1 MEWEVWKNKN
11 KANIF
16 YLTFLEEKALQLQG
30 NKDIAIVRG
39 NGQKNRRTESRIQ
52 IDLR

>member
-16 YLTFLEEKALQLQG
+16 YLTFWKRKHYNWGQQRRSHCERKWIEK
-30 NKDIAIVRG
+30 
-39 NGQKNRRTESRIQ
+39 
-52 IDLR
+52 